1 MTRTHWLGASVLAVF
16 TIAASAAAQS
26 SNQSSNQA
34 DHDHGA
40 PAAQG
45 GMPQGGM
52 MHDHQRM
59 MADATARQARLEEL
73 MTAMKTASGDAKVDA
88 MAAVLTQLVSDG
100 KSAQHQMMEMC
111 AGMMSH
117 K

>member
-1 MTRTHWLGASVLAVF
+1 MTRTHWLGIAVLAVF
-16 TIAASAAAQS
+16 TIAATASAQS
-26 SNQSSNQA
+26 GNQSS
-34 DHDHGA
+34 HDHGA

-45 GMPQGGM
+45 GIQQSGM

-59 MADATARQARLEEL
+59 MADVTARQARLEKL
-73 MTAMKTASGDAKVDA
+73 VTAMNTASGDAKVDA
-88 MAAVLTQLVSDG
+88 IAAALTQLVSDE